1 MKKLSPNN
9 LLYFG
14 RNWSIVG
21 ANNTFENFLKFFP
34 EAINVTS
41 KDLRGLD
48 NRKDRY
54 LENKTSNCYY

>member
-1 MKKLSPNN
+1 M
-9 LLYFG
+9 YVG
-14 RNWSIVG
+14 RNWSMVG
-21 ANNTFENFLKFFP
+21 ANNTFENLLKFFP